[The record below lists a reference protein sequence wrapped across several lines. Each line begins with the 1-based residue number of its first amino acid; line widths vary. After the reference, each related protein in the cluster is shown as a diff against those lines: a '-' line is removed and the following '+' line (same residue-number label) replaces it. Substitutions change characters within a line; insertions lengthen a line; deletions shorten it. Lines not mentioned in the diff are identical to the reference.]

1 MAPVHLNSHLTTSSA
16 PIALFTLSNHFH
28 ITSQAQTCS
37 FNPSEDVKCQFLLRF
52 EGGAALKIWLGVVQ
66 TGEALERDP

>member
-16 PIALFTLSNHFH
+16 LIALFTLSNHFH

-37 FNPSEDVKCQFLLRF
+37 FNPSEVSVFNCRF
-52 EGGAALKIWLGVVQ
+52 EGGAALKIWLEVVQ